1 MVNYAFTSP
10 ERNRAFCGE
19 FSSWHGERF
28 YRLLNSPPMR
38 ILLADD
44 QKEICLLAKQ
54 QLETCGHSVVA
65 VGNGEDAL
73 YALRQ
78 QPFDVI
84 LLDEEMPGMS
94 GIDVLRAIRG
104 REKQFARLVVIAL
117 TGYNTEPDKERL
129 LQAGF
134 DAVLGKP
141 FRLDLLEAT
150 LRTTAMGGP
159 SPAAQP
165 VSLASPQASHEDP
178 LTRVGGDEQLL
189 RRMARTFLRDLPP
202 RLAKLEESIHEKRSD
217 TLAFDA
223 HALKGSLS
231 VFGAEKA
238 AALCKALQECGK
250 GSRFA
255 DAALT
260 FAALKEA
267 IAELEGNLRGY
278 ARQKRAIGP
287 GAPPPAKTKRRS
299 PDSK

>member
-1 MVNYAFTSP
+1 
-10 ERNRAFCGE
+10 
-19 FSSWHGERF
+19 
-28 YRLLNSPPMR
+28 MR

-73 YALRQ
+73 HALRQ
-78 QPFDVI
+78 QPFDVV

-94 GIDVLRAIRG
+94 GTDVLRAIRG
-104 REKQFARLVVIAL
+104 QEKQLPHLAVIAL

-150 LRTTAMGGP
+150 LLAAAMRGP

-165 VSLASPQASHEDP
+165 VAVASPHASPADP

-189 RRMARTFLRDLPP
+189 RSMARTFLRDLPP
-202 RLAKLEESIHEKRSD
+202 RLAKLEESIREKRGD

-250 GSRFA
+250 NVRFA
-255 DAALT
+255 DAPLT

-267 IAELEGNLRGY
+267 IAELERNLRGY
-278 ARQKRAIGP
+278 AGQKRATSP
-287 GAPPPAKTKRRS
+287 GAPAASKTKRR
-299 PDSK
+299 PLDSK

>member
-1 MVNYAFTSP
+1 
-10 ERNRAFCGE
+10 
-19 FSSWHGERF
+19 
-28 YRLLNSPPMR
+28 MR

-44 QKEICLLAKQ
+44 QQEICLLAKQ

-73 YALRQ
+73 HALRQ
-78 QPFDVI
+78 QSFDVI
-84 LLDEEMPGMS
+84 LLDEEMPGMR
-94 GIDVLRAIRG
+94 GTDVLRAIRG
-104 REKQFARLVVIAL
+104 GEKQFAHLVVIAL

-150 LRTTAMGGP
+150 LRATAKGGP
-159 SPAAQP
+159 SSAAQP
-165 VSLASPQASHEDP
+165 VSLASPNASPSDP
-178 LTRVGGDEQLL
+178 LARVGGDEQLL
-189 RRMARTFLRDLPP
+189 RSMAQTLLRDLPP
-202 RLAKLEESIHEKRSD
+202 RLAKLRKSIHEKRGD
-217 TLAFDA
+217 TLAFEA

-238 AALCKALQECGK
+238 AALCRALQECGK
-250 GSRFA
+250 GARFA

-267 IAELEGNLRGY
+267 IGELERNLRGY
-278 ARQKRAIGP
+278 AGQKRATGP
-287 GAPPPAKTKRRS
+287 EAPRPGKTKRRS

>member
-1 MVNYAFTSP
+1 
-10 ERNRAFCGE
+10 
-19 FSSWHGERF
+19 
-28 YRLLNSPPMR
+28 MR

-44 QKEICLLAKQ
+44 QQEICLLAKQ

-73 YALRQ
+73 HALRQ
-78 QPFDVI
+78 RPFDVV
-84 LLDEEMPGMS
+84 LLDEEMPGMR
-94 GIDVLRAIRG
+94 GTDVLRAIRG
-104 REKQFARLVVIAL
+104 GEKQFAHLVVIAL

-141 FRLDLLEAT
+141 FRLDLLETT
-150 LRTTAMGGP
+150 LRATAMGGP
-159 SPAAQP
+159 SPAVA
-165 VSLASPQASHEDP
+165 LASPQASPEDP

-202 RLAKLEESIHEKRSD
+202 RLSKLEKSIHEKRGD

-231 VFGAEKA
+231 VFGADRA
-238 AALCKALQECGK
+238 ATLCKALQECGK
-250 GSRFA
+250 SARFA

-278 ARQKRAIGP
+278 AGQKRAIDS